1 MREVAGI
8 IWSFPEHYPCIVLSA
23 MGKASNKCPMKCYL
37 NVPTQRCG
45 PHPSI
50 LSCPGLTSQSH
61 LLCRLICS

>member
-23 MGKASNKCPMKCYL
+23 MGKASNKCPVKCYL

-45 PHPSI
+45 LP
-50 LSCPGLTSQSH
+50 T
-61 LLCRLICS
+61 LCLVLPRLD